1 MTEEAYKYLALL
13 FEQAPN
19 PEYRAEFFSL
29 ELFLYEFGSNLLNAK
44 GTGIEEVY
52 FGSIDILCKKI
63 DVVKRLDCFYDRDT
77 FLSIRKQPINQI
89 YEIILCVILL
99 LFSDF
104 FDDYKFINS
113 SLKLMDMLN
122 ARGFETPEIF
132 KAYSNK
138 LLFELPNR
146 RLNNASS

>member
-1 MTEEAYKYLALL
+1 MREEAYKYLALL

-19 PEYRAEFFSL
+19 PKYRAEFYSL
-29 ELFLYEFGSNLLNAK
+29 ELFLYELESNLLNTT

-77 FLSIRKQPINQI
+77 FLSIQKQHINQV

-122 ARGFETPEIF
+122 DRGFETPEILRT
-132 KAYSNK
+132 YSNK
-138 LLFELPNR
+138 LLFELPYR
-146 RLNNASS
+146 RSNNESN